1 MFTNCQHLFLADL
14 SSCQMNLTKYYDGFT
29 DVQLYTNDKE
39 EDHIA
44 VDDIYVPMVWKK
56 VEDPENIHK
65 DVEINSPL
73 ELLNQV
79 ENLCCL
85 DKRKV

>member
-1 MFTNCQHLFLADL
+1 MFTNCPHFSADL

-29 DVQLYTNDKE
+29 DIQLYTNDKE
-39 EDHIA
+39 EGHIA
-44 VDDIYVPMVWKK
+44 LTDIYVEMVWKK

-79 ENLCCL
+79 AKFMLL
-85 DKRKV
+85 R